1 MRLSSGMLSLEDMMK
16 TIAGFAMLLMLAG
29 CSGAGQTAR
38 NTAPVEWDGLQRVQV
53 KGLDL
58 VYRKPGVSLAGYG
71 KIMVDPLQVSF
82 SKDRDANGGWRADA
96 FPLGERDRERIRT
109 ALAGIVQDELVRQVQ
124 DRGGYQ
130 IVTSLGP
137 DVLRVSAAIID
148 INVTAPDMTPGRS
161 VVITASKG
169 SMTLV
174 AELRDSESGTL
185 LARAVDRSVDDS
197 SFRWEVANS
206 VTNADAARRA
216 AAGWA
221 NILRERLDAARGA
234 GSPS

>member
-1 MRLSSGMLSLEDMMK
+1 MARWL
-16 TIAGFAMLLMLAG
+16 ALLLLLPLAG
-29 CSGAGQTAR
+29 CAGTGSSGPSA
-38 NTAPVEWDGLQRVQV
+38 APVEWDGLQRVQV

-58 VYRKPGVSLAGYG
+58 VYRKPGVSLAGYS
-71 KIMVDPLQVSF
+71 KIMVDPLQISF
-82 SKDRDANGGWRADA
+82 SKDRDANGGWRTGA
-96 FPLGERDRERIRT
+96 FPIGESDRERIRT

-124 DRGGYQ
+124 DRGGYR
-130 IVTSLGP
+130 IVTSPGP

-174 AELRDSESGTL
+174 AELRDSETGTL
-185 LARAVDRSVDDS
+185 LARAIDHSVDDS
-197 SFRWEVANS
+197 SFRWQVANS

-234 GSPS
+234 ESSG